1 MAHVQLSKLDLILA
15 VNDMGGNEILVG
27 LLPYLAIIVYYREG
41 NPSSGSRCGI
51 EEPKVFQENNSEDS
65 TSHEH
70 TFMWSF

>member
-1 MAHVQLSKLDLILA
+1 MAHVQLSELDLILA

-51 EEPKVFQENNSEDS
+51 EEPKVF
-65 TSHEH
+65 
-70 TFMWSF
+70 